1 MDYELPTEFDVI
13 VVGTGIVE
21 SIISAAASR
30 IGKRV
35 LHIDRYRDQKQHSY
49 IAYLIWSTLNFLF

>member
-35 LHIDRYRDQKQHSY
+35 LHIDRYYFKKKKKR
-49 IAYLIWSTLNFLF
+49 TT